1 MKKYKYLLFDLDNTL
16 LDFTKSSEVSFKKMI
31 GQYSN
36 EDVNYLFS
44 EYYKINKACWEA
56 VERNEIPLSKV
67 KIVRF
72 ERFNSRFDI
81 AVSPEE
87 INAHYFSLLRETV
100 FFVEHAKE
108 VLNDLKSRGVGMS
121 IVTNGLK
128 EVQERRL
135 ELSGI
140 LPFFDAVIISD
151 AIGVKKPEEAFF
163 TYTLKQI
170 PKFEK
175 DKYLVIGDTPGSDI
189 LGAYHSNLP
198 SCWFN
203 PKNKSWVASD
213 YKPDHTI
220 SSLFD
225 LLDLI

>member
-1 MKKYKYLLFDLDNTL
+1 MNKYKYLLFDLDNTL

-36 EDVNYLFS
+36 ENVDFLFS

-72 ERFNSRFDI
+72 ERFNSKFGI
-81 AVSPEE
+81 QAAPEE
-87 INAHYFSLLRETV
+87 INEHYFNFLRETV
-100 FFVEHAKE
+100 FFVEHAEE
-108 VLNDLKSRGVGMS
+108 VLKTLMNRGVGMS

-135 ELSGI
+135 ELSG
-140 LPFFDAVIISD
+140 LLSFFDTIVISD

-163 TYTLKQI
+163 TYTLKQV
-170 PKFEK
+170 PKFDK
-175 DKYLVIGDTPGSDI
+175 DQYLVIGDTPGSDI
-189 LGAYHSNLP
+189 LGAYNSNLP

-203 PKNKSWVASD
+203 PQNKLWTVAEF
-213 YKPDHTI
+213 KPDHTI
-220 SSLFD
+220 TSLFD

>member
-36 EDVNYLFS
+36 EDVDYLFS

-56 VERNEIPLSKV
+56 VERNEIPLSEV

-72 ERFNSRFDI
+72 ERFNTKFDI
-81 AVSPEE
+81 EVSPKE
-87 INAHYFSLLRETV
+87 INAHYFALLRETI
-100 FFVEHAKE
+100 FFVDHAKE
-108 VLNDLKSRGVGMS
+108 VLNELKNKGVGMS

-170 PKFEK
+170 PMFDK
-175 DKYLVIGDTPGSDI
+175 DEYLVIGDTPGSDI
-189 LGAYHSNLP
+189 LGAYNFDMP

-203 PKNKSWVASD
+203 PNNKPWTASD
-213 YKPDHTI
+213 FQPDHTI
-220 SSLFD
+220 ISLFD
-225 LLDLI
+225 LLDLV